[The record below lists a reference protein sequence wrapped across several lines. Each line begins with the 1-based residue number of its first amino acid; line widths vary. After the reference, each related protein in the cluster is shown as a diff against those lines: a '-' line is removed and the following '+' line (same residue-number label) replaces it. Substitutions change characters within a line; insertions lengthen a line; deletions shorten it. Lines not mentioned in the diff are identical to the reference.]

1 VRADEVYRLARPLLF
16 RLEAERAHDL
26 TLRALAM
33 AGAMGPTRRLLA
45 RLFDVRDPR
54 LELTV
59 AGLRFRNPVGLAA
72 GYDKNGVAVRGLSAL
87 GFGHLELG
95 TATPRP
101 QAGNSKPRVHRLP
114 GAQAVV
120 NSMGFPNAGIEA
132 LATRLAAWNVE
143 RGSEAPF
150 RAARTAALA
159 AGTVSTSG
167 RMVAAGA
174 TPTRI
179 GVNLGKGRDTPV
191 ERAAEDYCALV
202 QLAHTSARPDYL
214 AINVSSPNTLGL
226 RQLQGRAAMEE
237 LLGAVA
243 ETRDG
248 LAPRLPVFVKI
259 APDLSESEIDDVLAA
274 VARSGMDGVIATNT
288 TTSREGVPE
297 AAGLKGGLSGA
308 PLRARALEVI
318 GFIAR
323 QTGGRLPIIGV
334 GGIGSAADALA
345 ALRVGAQ
352 LVQVYTGLVY
362 TGPGLVR
369 EINLGLLAACEA
381 EGLAHMGEL
390 TAAGAVRRSP

>member
-1 VRADEVYRLARPLLF
+1 VRADKVYRLARPLLF
-16 RLEAERAHDL
+16 RLDAERAHDL
-26 TLRALAM
+26 TLRALGM
-33 AGAMGPTRRLLA
+33 AGSVGPARRLLR

-54 LELTV
+54 LEVTV

-72 GYDKNGVAVRGLSAL
+72 GYDKNGVAVRGLAAL

-95 TATPRP
+95 TVTPRP
-101 QAGNSKPRVHRLP
+101 QAGNPKPRVHRLP
-114 GAQAVV
+114 EARAVV

-132 LATRLAAWNVE
+132 LASRLAAWNVE
-143 RGSEAPF
+143 RESEEPIQ
-150 RAARTAALA
+150 AARTAAEA

-167 RMVAAGA
+167 RVVATGA
-174 TPTRI
+174 IPTRI
-179 GVNLGKGRDTPV
+179 GVNLGKGKDTPL
-191 ERAAEDYCALV
+191 ERAAEDYCRLV
-202 QLAHTSARPDYL
+202 RLAHSSARPDYL

-237 LLGAVA
+237 LLVAVA
-243 ETRDG
+243 ETRDEI
-248 LAPRLPVFVKI
+248 APRLPVFVKI

-274 VARSGMDGVIATNT
+274 VARSRMDGVIATNT
-288 TTSREGVPE
+288 TTSREDVP
-297 AAGLKGGLSGA
+297 AAAEMKGGLSGT
-308 PLRARALEVI
+308 PLRARALAVI
-318 GFIAR
+318 SFIAR
-323 QTGGRLPIIGV
+323 QTGGRLPIVGV

-345 ALRVGAQ
+345 ALRAGAH

-381 EGLAHMGEL
+381 EGLAHAGAL